1 MTLRYRTSAPTTDAR
16 GGDRIGNG
24 RATVDPRSTL
34 EPSAKLRCAG
44 TPVSRLESAPPV
56 VVGID
61 GSHTAIHAALWAVD
75 EAVSRDTALRLVH
88 VIDRPAAQDDSLE
101 VQSAEAALR
110 AADAAIQETHKP
122 VKVETAI
129 VRGKPQT
136 ALIEESRAAAMICVG
151 SVGIGRLTRMLLGS
165 TVADLARAAH
175 CPVAIIRTDDASRS
189 LSGCIAVAVEDSPG
203 GAEVMR
209 TALDEAR
216 LRNACVLA
224 MGVEHWGVE
233 SNRRHLSAWRRR
245 YPDVRVDMV
254 TAYGGPANFLARDD
268 RGIQLAV
275 VGRGDGKRVE
285 QLIGPVKGGL
295 YPHADCSV
303 LVVRG

>member
-1 MTLRYRTSAPTTDAR
+1 LNRPPNS
-16 GGDRIGNG
+16 GVQG
-24 RATVDPRSTL
+24 
-34 EPSAKLRCAG
+34 
-44 TPVSRLESAPPV
+44 PVSRLESAPPV

-88 VIDRPAAQDDSLE
+88 VIDRPTDQDDSLE
-101 VQSAEAALR
+101 VQAAEAALR

-129 VRGKPQT
+129 LRGKPQT

-165 TVADLARAAH
+165 TVADLARSAH

-189 LSGCIAVAVEDSPG
+189 LSGCIAVALEDSRG

-216 LRNACVLA
+216 LRNTRVLA
-224 MGVEHWGVE
+224 MGVQHWGVE
-233 SNRRHLSAWRRR
+233 SNSRHLSAWRRR

-254 TAYGGPANFLARDD
+254 TAYGGPTNFLARDD
-268 RGIQLAV
+268 HGVQLAV
-275 VGRGDGKRVE
+275 VGREDGKRVE
-285 QLIGPVKGGL
+285 QLIGPVNGGL